1 MLSRVFASSALLLPL
16 LFTAEPASAQRI
28 SADIRIGGGPIA
40 GHIRI
45 GPDRYGYRD
54 RPRFVRVE
62 VLRARDYYR
71 NSRWLR
77 EFRREARMRAVYFD
91 RDRDFYYDRGRPG
104 LIQINVFE
112 REGRFYRW
120 DDERFDRWVCDRW
133 NDDRWDDRYDGYDR
147 YDRGDGRW
155 NDRYDRRN
163 DRRDDRYDRRDDRRD
178 DRYDRRDDRRDRHD
192 DRRDDRRDNRRD
204 RDGRPW

>member
-16 LFTAEPASAQRI
+16 LLSAEPASAQRI

-45 GPDRYGYRD
+45 GPDRFGYRD
-54 RPRFVRVE
+54 YRPRFVRVE

-71 NSRWLR
+71 RSGWLR
-77 EFRREARMRAVYFD
+77 SFRRDARIRAVYYD
-91 RDRDFYYDRGRPG
+91 RGRDFYYDRFRPG

-120 DDERFDRWVCDRW
+120 DDDRFDRWVCDRW
-133 NDDRWDDRYDGYDR
+133 NDDRWDDRYDGLDR
-147 YDRGDGRW
+147 YDRNGSG
-155 NDRYDRRN
+155 NDRYDRQ
-163 DRRDDRYDRRDDRRD
+163 DDRYDRRD
-178 DRYDRRDDRRDRHD
+178 DRYDRRDDRRDRRD
-192 DRRDDRRDNRRD
+192 DRGDRRDDRRDRG
-204 RDGRPW
+204 GRPGQ

>member
-1 MLSRVFASSALLLPL
+1 MFSRVFASSALLLPL
-16 LFTAEPASAQRI
+16 LFSAEPASAQRV
-28 SADIRIGGGPIA
+28 SADIRIGSGPIA

-45 GPDRYGYRD
+45 GDYGYRN

-62 VLRARDYYR
+62 VLHARDFYR
-71 NSRWLR
+71 RSDWLR
-77 EFRREARMRAVYFD
+77 SFRRNARMQVVYYD

-112 REGRFYRW
+112 RDGRFYRW

-147 YDRGDGRW
+147 
-155 NDRYDRRN
+155 N
-163 DRRDDRYDRRDDRRD
+163 DRYDRRDDRRD
-178 DRYDRRDDRRDRHD
+178 DRYDRRDDRRDR
-192 DRRDDRRDNRRD
+192 RDDRRDNRRD
-204 RDGRPW
+204 RDGRPWN